1 MNEAAYRKMRMER
14 FSGVLPER
22 VDGSRY
28 TGQLVRWPAAI
39 LKHNEGKEL
48 YLGTVSIGEGRFLV
62 REFDYPRLVA
72 VTMFRDWHQRYI
84 DGVAS
89 GEVDPDEEWKALP
102 ADEKKG
108 IETLRDLNIIPTVKE
123 WREWHAGQQQK
134 ETGKAAGMEAAD
146 IEEKEEAMGAKS
158 FKVVDG
164 NKVGG
169 WLIEQGKQSYIGT
182 FPIGLGH
189 YLYRRFKCPKAMAQT
204 KYLEWVEEKR
214 AAIEAGELDAEE
226 FGRMLNRNDRKAF
239 AQLQREGIFPTEEE
253 LSAAAEPAPSGGA
266 EKTDAPLDFVQ
277 RDASV
282 CVAEPLEHEDN
293 PRPQEDNSANP
304 EVHCGETASLDPEQE
319 LGGTE
324 MANTKN
330 STVTNSTATEDEK
343 IHVLMASTSKGTI
356 PLKVFYDGEKA
367 KARIAELEQLN
378 QIMDNKADYSIR
390 EALIER

>member
-1 MNEAAYRKMRMER
+1 MNEVAYRNMRVDQ

-22 VDGSRY
+22 VDGSRC

-62 REFDYPRLVA
+62 KEFDYPRLVA

-89 GEVDPDEEWKALP
+89 GVVDPDEEWKALP
-102 ADEKKG
+102 AEEKKG
-108 IETLRDLNIIPTVKE
+108 IETLRGLNIIPTAKE

-134 ETGKAAGMEAAD
+134 ETGKAAD
-146 IEEKEEAMGAKS
+146 NEEKEETMGAKS
-158 FKVVDG
+158 FKVIEGSKVD
-164 NKVGG
+164 G

-253 LSAAAEPAPSGGA
+253 IAAAVEPAPSGGVEPPA
-266 EKTDAPLDFVQ
+266 LTLSEAVADDGGA
-277 RDASV
+277 
-282 CVAEPLEHEDN
+282 AEPFEHEDN
-293 PRPQEDNSANP
+293 LKSQEDNSVNP
-304 EVHCGETASLDPEQE
+304 AVHCGETANIEPEQE
-319 LGGTE
+319 LGEPE

-330 STVTNSTATEDEK
+330 STGTNNTAAENEK
-343 IHVLMASTSKGTI
+343 VHVLMASTSNGTI

-378 QIMDNKADYSIR
+378 RILDNKADYSIS